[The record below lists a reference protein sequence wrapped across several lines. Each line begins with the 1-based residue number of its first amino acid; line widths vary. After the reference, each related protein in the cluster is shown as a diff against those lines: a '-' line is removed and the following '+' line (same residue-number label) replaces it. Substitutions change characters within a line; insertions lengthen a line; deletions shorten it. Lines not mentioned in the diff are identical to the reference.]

1 MGVFSVYVKTKN
13 NKLKMDAF
21 RVGPVDMKNT
31 LRVGPE
37 KAKGFCCF
45 SRCFQVMNIKKL
57 QIPVW
62 CQKAIFLLS
71 TKLLSCSLFTLPKL
85 QIL

>member
-1 MGVFSVYVKTKN
+1 VFSVYVKTKN

-21 RVGPVDMKNT
+21 RVGPVDMKST

-37 KAKGFCCF
+37 KAKKAFAA
-45 SRCFQVMNIKKL
+45 FQVMNMKKL

-62 CQKAIFLLS
+62 CQKAIFY
-71 TKLLSCSLFTLPKL
+71 
-85 QIL
+85 